1 VTAPRVR
8 RTAKSLSVLTLA
20 TAAALTIAACGSGS
34 SSSSDATPAPTDGK
48 LVVGLL
54 GDIGQPPDPDIYY
67 ANNGTAIMINAYE
80 GLVQYKNNIDTVEIA
95 PRLATAWK
103 VSPDKRVYTFTLR
116 KGVTFHDGTPFT
128 SAAIKPAFDR
138 RIAVKGGAAYMVEG
152 VQSVD
157 SSDPYTAV
165 VTLKAP
171 NSAFLD
177 YLASPFGPKMESPA
191 ALKKNAGSDN
201 AQTYL
206 QTHDVGTGPYELTTA
221 QTGSKY
227 ALTQY
232 DKYWGPKSP
241 FTTVD
246 LPVYNDASALQLAFD
261 AGDVHTI
268 VAALP
273 STSLKKYES
282 SSKTSSYLL
291 PTLQSALV
299 TVNPSR
305 DFFAKQEART
315 AFMQFL
321 DREKLI
327 PQVLGDRS
335 ELAVTNY
342 AKGMIPGGLDKQN
355 ITYDPSVLTA
365 YAKTLPA
372 GTKMTVGF
380 ATGNPNAQAIAEIVS
395 AQLQAIGIKASAQG
409 YPTAQVFGWANDP
422 PKGPDAFIDG
432 NNGPDG
438 GSPYLWGHVFWDK
451 TGGINYFLCDDP
463 EVDALLN
470 KGAETGDTALY
481 VKAGEKYSATGCYMN
496 FSYNKDW
503 VVAQKW
509 LTGVAESQ
517 NIGANELNFSLLG
530 IAK

>member
-1 VTAPRVR
+1 VTRSRAR
-8 RTAKSLSVLTLA
+8 RTAKSVV
-20 TAAALTIAACGSGS
+20 AAALVAAVVLTVAACGGGD
-34 SSSSDATPAPTDGK
+34 DAASNPAPTDGT
-48 LVVGLL
+48 LTVGLL

-67 ANNGTAIMINAYE
+67 ANNGTAIMINVYE
-80 GLVQYKNNIDTVEIA
+80 GLVQYKDNVDGVEIA

-128 SAAIKPAFDR
+128 SAAIKVAFDR

-152 VQSVD
+152 VESVD
-157 SSDPYTAV
+157 SSDPLKAV
-165 VTLKAP
+165 ITLKAP

-177 YLASPFGPKMESPA
+177 YLASPFGPKMESPT

-206 QTHDVGTGPYELTTA
+206 RTHDVGTGPYELTTA
-221 QTGSKY
+221 QTGTKY
-227 ALTQY
+227 VLTQY
-232 DKYWGPKSP
+232 DGYWGPKSP
-241 FTTVD
+241 FTTVN

-261 AGDVHTI
+261 GGDVSAI

-273 STSLKKYES
+273 SSSLSKYES
-282 SSKTSSYLL
+282 STSFDSYLL

-299 TVNPSR
+299 TLNPSR
-305 DFFAKQEART
+305 DFFKGREART

-335 ELAVTNY
+335 ELATTNY
-342 AKGMIPGGLDKQN
+342 AKGMIPGGADVQG
-355 ITYDPSVLTA
+355 ISYDPSVLTA
-365 YAKTLPA
+365 YAATLPS

-409 YPTAQVFGWANDP
+409 YPTSEVFGWANDP
-422 PKGPDAFIDG
+422 TRGPDAFIDG

-463 EVDALLN
+463 EVDSLLN
-470 KGAETGDTALY
+470 RAVATGDNALY
-481 VKAGEKYSATGCYMN
+481 VKAGEKYSATGCYLN

-503 VVAQKW
+503 VVSQKW
-509 LTGVAESQ
+509 LTGVAESH
-517 NIGANELNFSLLG
+517 NIGANELNFSKLG
-530 IAK
+530 ISQ

>member
-1 VTAPRVR
+1 MTRPRAR
-8 RTAKSLSVLTLA
+8 RVALS
-20 TAAALTIAACGSGS
+20 AAAAVGVSAIVLAVSACGGS
-34 SSSSDATPAPTDGK
+34 SGGDAANPAPTDGT
-48 LVVGLL
+48 LTVGLL

-80 GLVQYKNNIDTVEIA
+80 GLVQYKDNVDAVEIA
-95 PRLATAWK
+95 PRLATDWT
-103 VSPDKRVYTFTLR
+103 VSPDKTVYTFNLR
-116 KGVTFHDGTPFT
+116 KGVKFHDGTPFT
-128 SAAIKPAFDR
+128 SAAIKVAFDR

-152 VQSVD
+152 VKSVD
-157 SSDPYTAV
+157 SSDPLKAV
-165 VTLKAP
+165 ITLKEP

-177 YLASPFGPKMESPA
+177 YLASPFGPKMESPT
-191 ALKKNAGSDN
+191 ALKEHAGSDN

-221 QTGSKY
+221 QTGTKY
-227 ALTQY
+227 VLTQFK
-232 DKYWGPKSP
+232 DYWGPKSP

-261 AGDVHTI
+261 GGDVSAI

-273 STSLKKYES
+273 STSLKKYEGATN
-282 SSKTSSYLL
+282 TSSYLL

-299 TVNPSR
+299 TTNPSL
-305 DFFAKQEART
+305 DFFKTAEARR

-321 DREKLI
+321 DRETLI

-335 ELAVTNY
+335 ELATSNY
-342 AKGMIPGGLDKQN
+342 AKGMIPGGADVQD

-365 YAKTLPA
+365 YAAKLPK
-372 GTKMTVGF
+372 GTKLTLGY
-380 ATGNPNAQAIAEIVS
+380 ATGNPNAQAIAEIVA
-395 AQLQAIGIKASAQG
+395 AQLQAIGISATAQG
-409 YPTAQVFGWANDP
+409 YPTSQVFGWANDP
-422 PKGPDAFIDG
+422 TKGPDAFIDG

-451 TGGINYFLCDDP
+451 SGGINYFLCDDP
-463 EVDALLN
+463 EVDSLLN
-470 KGAETGDTALY
+470 QAVRTGDNDLY

-509 LTGVAESQ
+509 LTGVAESH
-517 NIGANELNFSLLG
+517 NIGANELNFSKLG
-530 IAK
+530 IAE